1 MKRAASGQAMAS
13 QQLFRHNANRSNG
26 RWMGALLLLVW
37 LLAGCGSL
45 GEVQQSL
52 LAQATLTP
60 TPIPTPTATV
70 TPTATPPPTPTLPP
84 IPLSVA
90 VAPSSPAQGQTL
102 LIRVQLGR
110 AAQLSG
116 DFDGQPLT
124 FAYLSPTDAWALVGV
139 PPWSALGERRLVL
152 EAVAADGQ
160 RAHYQSALPV
170 QETTFAV
177 QAINVPPEQDSL
189 LLTGLRP
196 AEDEYLASVLREVS
210 PEPLWD
216 GPFGIPAQGIRTSP
230 YGARRSYQG
239 GPLTGYHG
247 GLDWAAPEGTPIYA
261 TAPGVVVLAESL
273 VVRGNVVVLDHG
285 LGVHTL
291 YFHLSAL
298 AVTPGQRVAQGDFL
312 GAMGTTGLSTGSHL
326 HWEVR
331 IGEIFVNPDE
341 WLAQD
346 FRP

>member
-1 MKRAASGQAMAS
+1 MQA
-13 QQLFRHNANRSNG
+13 F
-26 RWMGALLLLVW
+26 
-37 LLAGCGSL
+37 LAP
-45 GEVQQSL
+45 
-52 LAQATLTP
+52 ATLTP
-60 TPIPTPTATV
+60 PPRPSPTATATPQPTPQPTPTR
-70 TPTATPPPTPTLPP
+70 LP

-102 LIRVQLGR
+102 LVRVQLGR

-152 EAVAADGQ
+152 EAVAADGE
-160 RAHYQSALPV
+160 RAHHQVALLV
-170 QETTFAV
+170 QETIFEV
-177 QAINVPPEQDSL
+177 QAINVPPEQGDL

-196 AEDEYLASVLREVS
+196 AEDEYLASVLRQVS

-247 GLDWAAPEGTPIYA
+247 GLDWAAPEGTPLYA
-261 TAPGVVVLAESL
+261 AAPGVVVVAEPL

-291 YFHLSAL
+291 YFHLSEL
-298 AVTPGQRVAQGDFL
+298 AVTPGQQVAQGERL
-312 GAMGTTGLSTGSHL
+312 GAVGTTGLSTGSHL